1 LQAVSSGRK
10 IVTRKY
16 SYLVYY
22 TVNEAVGEVIVL
34 NVKHPAQRREH
45 EDV

>member
-1 LQAVSSGRK
+1 LQAVSSVRK

-22 TVNEAVGEVIVL
+22 TVNDAAGEVIVL
-34 NVKHPAQRREH
+34 NVKRPAQRREH